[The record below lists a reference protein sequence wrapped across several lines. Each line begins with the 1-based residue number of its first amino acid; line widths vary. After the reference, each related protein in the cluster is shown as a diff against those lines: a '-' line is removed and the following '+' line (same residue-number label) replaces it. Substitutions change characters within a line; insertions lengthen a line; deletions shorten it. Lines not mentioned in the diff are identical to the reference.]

1 MLKNVLKTLWGGAS
15 AQEMDAHIAAAREHL
30 VQGQPLAALG
40 IAEAILGLVPE
51 HPEALYLRG
60 TARLD
65 MGEAAQAVHDLRRA
79 AELRP
84 EEPRYL
90 YNLAVAHWNL
100 GEPAASVKLCRQ
112 IVARKDFNAA
122 HVLLASTDLHGDN
135 YFDVL
140 ARIHEHMRPGNYL
153 EIGVAAGQSL
163 RLALPRTLVLG
174 VDPSP
179 RIQGPLGPRQRLFAE
194 TSDHFFAHRDVIA
207 ELGGERVD
215 MAFIDG
221 MHRFEFALRDFA
233 NIERLSRPD
242 TVVLVHD
249 CWPLDRQTAER
260 ERRTQFW
267 SGDIWRLILLLKKH
281 RPELIVHTIAAA
293 PTGLGIVLNLDA
305 SSRLLHEDHERLVEE
320 FLALDYS
327 CIESADR
334 KDKLGFFPNDW
345 SAIRELLDSRPKP

>member
-1 MLKNVLKTLWGGAS
+1 MLKNVLKPLWGGAS

-40 IAEAILGLVPE
+40 VAEAILGLVPE
-51 HPEALYLRG
+51 HPEALFLRG
-60 TARLD
+60 TARL
-65 MGEAAQAVHDLRRA
+65 G

-100 GEPAASVKLCRQ
+100 GEPAASVKMCRQ

-122 HVLLASTDLHGDN
+122 HVLLASMDLHGDS

-163 RLALPRTLVLG
+163 RLALPGTLVLG

-179 RIQGPLGPRQRLFAE
+179 QIQGPLGPRQRLFAE

-215 MAFIDG
+215 MAFVDG

-233 NIERLSRPD
+233 NIDRLSRPD
-242 TVVLVHD
+242 TVVLI
-249 CWPLDRQTAER
+249 RSEER
-260 ERRTQFW
+260 
-267 SGDIWRLILLLKKH
+267 
-281 RPELIVHTIAAA
+281 
-293 PTGLGIVLNLDA
+293 
-305 SSRLLHEDHERLVEE
+305 
-320 FLALDYS
+320 
-327 CIESADR
+327 
-334 KDKLGFFPNDW
+334 
-345 SAIRELLDSRPKP
+345 